1 MTLLYIVL
9 SFLLFANYSLSAPIN
24 EFIVPEVKNPNPMEQ
39 ALRKYSKIDP
49 RGSKQF
55 SEEVLRHRGLEF
67 CPNVKE
73 DYMDFL
79 QARAE
84 LNQNPFSLNAPESA
98 IEAYRAELQR
108 NDEILKTEA
117 SLDIPE

>member
-1 MTLLYIVL
+1 MTLLSIVL

-24 EFIVPEVKNPNPMEQ
+24 EFIVPEVKNPMEQ

-67 CPNVKE
+67 QPNVKE

-79 QARAE
+79 QARVV

-117 SLDIPE
+117 SPDITE